1 MFVKIKESVEEKL
14 RKLCAGL
21 SPEKRVPAIVMLAA
35 LFAIGNFYMIF
46 RAIHDI
52 GREDVRPEIIE
63 IRTAVPIMKV
73 PGGTE
78 RRKPFPWGWFPH
90 RWYHRC
96 RSLSVILYSLQ
107 EWHNRKDSTRQSV
120 IKKREM

>member
-1 MFVKIKESVEEKL
+1 MKKMFVKIKESVEEKL

-52 GREDVRPEIIE
+52 GREDVRPD
-63 IRTAVPIMKV
+63 RDTPDRNS
-73 PGGTE
+73 G
-78 RRKPFPWGWFPH
+78 
-90 RWYHRC
+90 C
-96 RSLSVILYSLQ
+96 RSCRY
-107 EWHNRKDSTRQSV
+107 TPG
-120 IKKREM
+120 

>member
-1 MFVKIKESVEEKL
+1 MKKMFVKIKESVEEKL

-52 GREDVRPEIIE
+52 GREDARQDIIRITPLE
-63 IRTAVPIMKV
+63 VPDFVPADTLSDMKV
-73 PGGTE
+73 
-78 RRKPFPWGWFPH
+78 
-90 RWYHRC
+90 
-96 RSLSVILYSLQ
+96 
-107 EWHNRKDSTRQSV
+107 
-120 IKKREM
+120 REMEEFFNQFKK

>member
-46 RAIHDI
+46 RAIYDI
-52 GREDVRPEIIE
+52 GREDARQEVIE
-63 IRTAVPIMKV
+63 IELLEIPDFVPADTL
-73 PGGTE
+73 PD
-78 RRKPFPWGWFPH
+78 RR
-90 RWYHRC
+90 
-96 RSLSVILYSLQ
+96 I
-107 EWHNRKDSTRQSV
+107 
-120 IKKREM
+120 REMEEFFNQFNRQGNE

>member
-1 MFVKIKESVEEKL
+1 MKKMFVKIKESVEEKL

-52 GREDVRPEIIE
+52 GREGGC
-63 IRTAVPIMKV
+63 TA
-73 PGGTE
+73 GN
-78 RRKPFPWGWFPH
+78 H
-90 RWYHRC
+90 RDTPDRNSGC
-96 RSLSVILYSLQ
+96 RSCRY
-107 EWHNRKDSTRQSV
+107 TPG
-120 IKKREM
+120 